1 MAPLQLTPAQ
11 QAALS
16 HDRHIV
22 VTAGAGTGKTEVLI
36 RRFLRLLAQP
46 DVRHINQV
54 LAITYTEKAAGE
66 MKSRVYRALLER
78 AQDPGTPPRDREK
91 FRRMLEQFPSNHIST
106 IHAFFASVL
115 RRFPYAIPGLDPDFG
130 ILEGYRQRLLLRESV
145 ERVLDEAATQ
155 RDHSGRAALEHLLVA
170 RRKRD
175 LLAMIQELVARR
187 QDLRP
192 WLQRLRETEDE
203 ELLATWRRMTQE
215 TVAATFLEATHE
227 LQGWRDVLRACEPV
241 KPQDDDPAVQ
251 TRRCILHAFDAG
263 DPTELLEVLYTAA
276 GEPRS
281 FRQGNRAV
289 WGDEGKRRVNECFAA
304 IAAGLLPYRERLK
317 VTWDEEVERQ
327 ALGDLRAL
335 APLTEAAMEAY
346 QKAKW
351 QRGVLDFAD
360 LEICAAQALDNPPL
374 RSIYQRQFRYLMVDE
389 FQDTNRSQWFQ
400 IRRLA
405 EDPETGELCPD
416 KLFVVGDEKQAIY
429 RFRGGEVEVCD
440 DAQRRL
446 PRANREAGR
455 VGPYPVEQASRR
467 LANLPTDGRLGFD
480 VNFRSRPNLLY
491 FFNTFFAPPFFAP
504 PDKRKPYEAAAQP
517 LRGRAGTL
525 PAEPQA
531 DPTMGT
537 VACFRLGPDGGEEE
551 SVSADVR
558 EAQLIAQRLRQVQD
572 GALDAEYPGLREA
585 LERKERAVGLLFR
598 RRTKQKVYEQAL
610 REYGVPYVVAR
621 GRGFFARQ
629 EVLDVAN
636 ALRVLA
642 DPRQDV
648 ALVGLLRSPFFAVS
662 DSALV
667 HLSRIPGE
675 GYREKLLHLT
685 SFIVRR
691 RSPDRAAPLHLSSL
705 SAADRQALLKA
716 QTLLTDWETQR
727 PYLRTSELIHY
738 LLETSGVMA
747 ALNRGSDGP
756 QRVSNVYKLID
767 LARQFEA
774 EGPHTL
780 VDFVDFLQTQVEGE
794 EEEAEADLPEGG
806 GVQIMTVHQS
816 KGLEFPLVILPDLSY
831 HFRRDSGL
839 LLGRLPVTPPLTKGG
854 PEGFSPPCEG
864 GGQGGVVPGAEGER
878 DGTFEVG
885 WQLAVDASEG
895 APTAIRQLL
904 AAESWQQTV
913 AEEKRLLYV
922 ACTRARDHLWLC
934 VREPQE
940 NKTPRLLE
948 TARSWNDWVWL
959 RLQDP
964 EFSWVRALPPAETPR
979 TPAAE
984 GTEPVQFDPA
994 ALAPFWPCSSPRL

>member
-1 MAPLQLTPAQ
+1 MAHVRLTSVQ

-36 RRFLRLLAQP
+36 RRFLRLLAHP

-78 AQDPGTPPRDREK
+78 AQDPATPPLERAK
-91 FRRMLEQFPSNHIST
+91 FRRMLDQFPSNHIST

-115 RRFPYAIPGLDPDFG
+115 RRFPYALDGLDPDFG
-130 ILEGYRQRLLLRESV
+130 VLEGYRQRSLLRETV

-155 RDHSGRAALEHLLVA
+155 PDHAHRAALERLLFA

-175 LLAMIQELVARR
+175 LLAMLEALVARR
-187 QDLRP
+187 QDLAP
-192 WLQRLRETEDE
+192 WLQRLRATADD
-203 ELLATWRRMTQE
+203 ELLDIGRRAALE
-215 TVAATFLEATHE
+215 TVAETLSTAQDEV
-227 LQGWRDVLRACEPV
+227 RDWENALRACAPV
-241 KPQDDDPAVQ
+241 KPQDTDPAVQ
-251 TRRCILHAFDAG
+251 TRRRILQAFDAG
-263 DPTELLEVLYTAA
+263 EPTELLEALYTTS
-276 GEPRS
+276 GEPRA
-281 FRQGNRAV
+281 FRQGSKAV
-289 WGDEGKRRVNECFAA
+289 WGEEGKRQVNECFAA
-304 IAAGLLPYRERLK
+304 IAEGLLPYRERLQ
-317 VTWDEEVERQ
+317 VTWDEAVERQ

-335 APLTEAAMEAY
+335 AQLAEAAIDAY

-351 QRGVLDFAD
+351 QQGALDFAD
-360 LEICAAQALDNPPL
+360 LEIYAAQALDQPHI
-374 RSIYQRQFRYLMVDE
+374 RRVYQRQFRYLMVDE
-389 FQDTNRSQWFQ
+389 FQDTNRFQWFQ

-440 DAQRRL
+440 DAQHRL
-446 PRANREAGR
+446 PAANRRAGR
-455 VGPYPVEQASRR
+455 VGPYPVEQASR
-467 LANLPTDGRLGFD
+467 LPADLRTDGKLEFD

-491 FFNTFFAPPFFAP
+491 FFNRFFEPLLV
-504 PDKRKPYEAAAQP
+504 KREPYEAGAQTLSDRTGAPPPEPRWEAA
-517 LRGRAGTL
+517 L
-525 PAEPQA
+525 
-531 DPTMGT
+531 GT
-537 VACFRLGPDGGEEE
+537 VEYFRLGPDAGEEGNL
-551 SVSADVR
+551 SAEVR
-558 EAQLIAQRLRQVQD
+558 EAQLIAHRLRLIQE

-585 LERKERAVGLLFR
+585 LERRERAVGLLFR

-621 GRGFFARQ
+621 GKGFFARQ

-662 DSALV
+662 DAALV
-667 HLSRIPGE
+667 HLARSPGE
-675 GYREKLLHLT
+675 GFREKLARIKETDT
-685 SFIVRR
+685 SDKE
-691 RSPDRAAPLHLSSL
+691 STPL

-716 QTLLTDWETQR
+716 QTLLTDWEAQR
-727 PYLRTSELIHY
+727 PYLRTSELIHH
-738 LLETSGVMA
+738 LLETSGVLA
-747 ALNRGSDGP
+747 PLNRGSDGP
-756 QRVSNVYKLID
+756 QRVSNVFKLID

-780 VDFVDFLQTQVEGE
+780 ADFVDFLQAQIEGE
-794 EEEAEADLPEGG
+794 DEEAEADLPEGG

-831 HFRRDSGL
+831 RFRRDSGL
-839 LLGRLPVTPPLTKGG
+839 LLGRLRFQPQRHGD
-854 PEGFSPPCEG
+854 PETECGRM
-864 GGQGGVVPGAEGER
+864 GVWE
-878 DGTFEVG
+878 DGSAGLDEPFEVG
-885 WQLAVDASEG
+885 WQLASDAGEG
-895 APTAIRQLL
+895 PPTAIRQLL
-904 AAESWQQTV
+904 AAESWRQTV

-934 VREPQE
+934 VREPPE
-940 NKTPRLLE
+940 DKIPRSLE
-948 TARSWNDWVWL
+948 TAASWNAWVWL

-964 EFSWVRALPPAETPR
+964 KLSWVRPLPPEDT
-979 TPAAE
+979 
-984 GTEPVQFDPA
+984 
-994 ALAPFWPCSSPRL
+994 